1 MKKILLTIMVALCT
15 MGIAAAQDLEKATE
29 LYNNA
34 AAAIEN
40 NKAEAIT
47 MFEQALDMAGQLG
60 EEGAEIATQCKGII
74 PKLYM
79 AVGKEFVTAKDYNA
93 AVEQFKKAI
102 EKGEAFGEAEAVE
115 EAKELIPQ
123 ITMAEGNGFLKAGDF
138 ESAVNA
144 FQKVID
150 ADPTNGKAFLAKGQ
164 ALTRLNKADEAI
176 KAFELA
182 SENGEEAA
190 AAKQLSNAYVKKA
203 VACQKAK
210 DMKGALENA
219 QKSTQ
224 YVDNANAQKIIGV
237 SALSLKQNKV
247 AADGFEAYLS
257 MTPDA
262 VTKEPGIVYQLGM
275 ALVGA
280 GEADKACGYFKKIAQ
295 DAKWGEGARYQIEQ
309 NKCK

>member
-102 EKGEAFGEAEAVE
+102 EKGEAFGEAEVVE

-190 AAKQLSNAYVKKA
+190 AA
-203 VACQKAK
+203 
-210 DMKGALENA
+210 ME
-219 QKSTQ
+219 
-224 YVDNANAQKIIGV
+224 
-237 SALSLKQNKV
+237 SLGLDSMHRR
-247 AADGFEAYLS
+247 DGGKLDLDIPES
-257 MTPDA
+257 
-262 VTKEPGIVYQLGM
+262 VV
-275 ALVGA
+275 V
-280 GEADKACGYFKKIAQ
+280 EADVRDFKLLTY
-295 DAKWGEGARYQIEQ
+295 GPRGCR
-309 NKCK
+309 